1 MNQVQKKNSQKV
13 KDALIKNIKKERK
26 NNDFMVKNKEI
37 KKLVFLIIQF
47 LDILLV
53 QLGIKMTV

>member
-37 KKLVFLIIQF
+37 KKLVFLTIQF